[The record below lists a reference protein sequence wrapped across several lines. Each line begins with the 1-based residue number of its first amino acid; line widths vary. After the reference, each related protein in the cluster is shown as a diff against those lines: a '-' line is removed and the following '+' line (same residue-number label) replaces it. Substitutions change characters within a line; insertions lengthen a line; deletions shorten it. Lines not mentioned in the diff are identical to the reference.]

1 MRLRKLLNAVYLY
14 IFHILLHLLIHSFVY
29 NRETDKKYKFVL
41 DTHTKV
47 CYNIHVLDN
56 AYRLP
61 FASYDTSFLVG
72 KDGRSSSH
80 LTVAV
85 FLPAKAVPIEARRIR
100 KKQSETIITQE
111 SQVVK

>member
-1 MRLRKLLNAVYLY
+1 MYG
-14 IFHILLHLLIHSFVY
+14 IG
-29 NRETDKKYKFVL
+29 L
-41 DTHTKV
+41 DFRTSV
-47 CYNIHVLDN
+47 RYNIHVLDN

-72 KDGRSSSH
+72 KNGRSSSH

-100 KKQSETIITQE
+100 KKHSETIITQE